1 MVIPIKKLML
11 VTSICHNTKHGGTYL
26 PPSSGCWVLLITL
39 YHLLKDMNEDIYEYP
54 NVFAESYEL
63 ARVRVND
70 PSFITAKLE
79 TSSWNVTI
87 FEQVYLRVRFY
98 FLVKLV
104 QSIKKLKT
112 HQHTIVCSAVDSPP
126 LSLFPLLPPP
136 PIFFWTWSNEL

>member
-1 MVIPIKKLML
+1 ML
-11 VTSICHNTKHGGTYL
+11 VTSICHDSKHSRTYL
-26 PPSSGCWVLLITL
+26 PLSCGCWELITL
-39 YHLLKDMNEDIYEYP
+39 YHLIKDMNEDIYEYP
-54 NVFAESYEL
+54 NVFAESYTL
-63 ARVRVND
+63 AHVRVND

-98 FLVKLV
+98 FLAKLV

-126 LSLFPLLPPP
+126 LFSPLPPP
-136 PIFFWTWSNEL
+136 TFSFGLDQIIFKTKW